1 MYVIIGQGAAG
12 TSAANTLR
20 SLDSKVPITVI
31 TDELDFFYSRIDL
44 PGILSG
50 KYSPQDSIRQTS
62 EEFAEKSIACR
73 MGETVEEILADE
85 KVVLLASGE
94 KIPYDKLLIATGS
107 LPVVPPIKGSDASG
121 VHVLWTMDQARTMID
136 AATEAKSVVVIGAGL
151 IGMKAAQALRK
162 RGLKVMVVEKLPYIL
177 PRQLDEA
184 AARIIEKQIQAMG
197 IELRTGTG
205 VEEIEVSDGKVTGV
219 LLQNERVACDLIVM
233 AVGVKPNTALAASAG
248 VNVGRGIVIDEYL
261 RTSIPDIYA
270 AGDVTEVFDSGSEAY
285 VVPAIWPVAVEHGQ
299 LAAWNMLGLDKP
311 FVYTAAMNSVEIAD
325 VPIISVGDIKGS
337 SQDQILINQQGTN
350 YKKVVMRGKTV
361 RGVLFLGN
369 ICQAGVLANLV
380 IRQAEF
386 EIDRPL
392 SSAFSFADLLAI

>member
-31 TDELDFFYSRIDL
+31 TDEHDYFYSRIDL
-44 PGILSG
+44 PDILSG
-50 KYSPQDSIRQTS
+50 KYSAQDSIRQTS

-73 MGETVEEILADE
+73 MGETVQEILAEE

-107 LPVVPPIKGSDASG
+107 LPVVPPLKGSDASG
-121 VHVLWTMDQARTMID
+121 VHVLWTMEQARTMID
-136 AATEAKSVVVIGAGL
+136 AAAEAKSAVVVGAGL
-151 IGMKAAQALRK
+151 IGLKAALALHK

-177 PRQLDEA
+177 PRQLDET
-184 AARIIEKQIQAMG
+184 AARIMEKQIQAKG
-197 IELRTGTG
+197 IDLRIGTG
-205 VEEIEVSDGKVTGV
+205 VEEIEVREGKVIGV
-219 LLQNERVACDLIVM
+219 RLLNEMVACDLIVM

-248 VNVGRGIVIDEYL
+248 VKVGRGIVVDEYL

-270 AGDVTEVFDSGSEAY
+270 AGDVVEVFDSSSESY

-299 LAAWNMLGLDKP
+299 LAAWNMLGHDKP
-311 FVYTAAMNSVEIAD
+311 FVYTAAMNSVEIAGI
-325 VPIISVGDIKGS
+325 PFISVGDIVGG
-337 SQDQILINQQGTN
+337 SQDQILVNHQDVN
-350 YKKVVMRGKTV
+350 YKKVVMRGQTV

-369 ICQAGVLANLV
+369 IRQAGVLANLV
-380 IRQAEF
+380 IRQAES
-386 EIDRPL
+386 EIDSPL
-392 SSAFSFADLLAI
+392 SPAFSFADLLAI

>member
-31 TDELDFFYSRIDL
+31 TNELDYFYSRIDL
-44 PGILSG
+44 PDILSG
-50 KYSPQDSIRQTS
+50 KYSPQDSIRQTP

-73 MGETVEEILADE
+73 MGETVQEILAEE
-85 KVVLLASGE
+85 KVILLASGE

-107 LPVVPPIKGSDASG
+107 LPVVPPLKGSDASG
-121 VHVLWTMDQARTMID
+121 VHVLWTMEQARIMID
-136 AATEAKSVVVIGAGL
+136 AAAEAKSAVVVGAGL
-151 IGMKAAQALRK
+151 IGLKAALALRK
-162 RGLKVMVVEKLPYIL
+162 LGLEVMVVEKLPYIL
-177 PRQLDEA
+177 PRQLDET
-184 AARIIEKQIQAMG
+184 AARIIEKQIQAKG
-197 IELRTGTG
+197 IDLRTGTS
-205 VEEIEVSDGKVTGV
+205 VEEIEVCAGKIVGV
-219 LLQNERVACDLIVM
+219 RLLNEIVACDLIVM

-248 VNVGRGIVIDEYL
+248 IKVERGIVIDEYL

-270 AGDVTEVFDSGSEAY
+270 AGDVAEVFDSGSEAY

-299 LAAWNMLGLDKP
+299 LAAWNMLGFSKP
-311 FVYTAAMNSVEIAD
+311 FVFTAAMNSVEIAG
-325 VPIISVGDIKGS
+325 VPFISVGDIEGG
-337 SQDQILINQQGTN
+337 SQDQILIKHQDTN
-350 YKKVVMRGKTV
+350 YKKVVMRGKIV

-380 IRQAEF
+380 IRQTES
-386 EIDRPL
+386 EIDKPL